1 MGKSGSA
8 AVKSFDIP
16 KALVWQAYWSVKA
29 NKGAPG
35 VDGQSIDDFDAD
47 RDNNL
52 YRIWNRMSSGTY
64 FPPAVRAV
72 KIPKPH
78 GGGVR
83 ILGVP
88 TVADRIAQTVVAL
101 HMQPGTEVIF
111 HDDSFGYRPGRS
123 AHDALDR
130 CRQRCW
136 KKDWVLDCD
145 IQNFFDSLEHRLVIK
160 AVKAITDAPWVLLYV
175 KRWLIAP
182 LQMPGGTLQDRD
194 RGTPQGSAVSPVLAN
209 LVLHYAFDMF
219 LTREFPSVTFER
231 FADDAVVHCVTE
243 RQARQVREAL
253 TERLAGLGLHLHPD
267 KTKIVYCKDGR
278 RRGAAEHTSFTFLGY
293 TFAPRR
299 MASRNGGRFIGFS
312 PAVSAAAVATMGAE
326 VRRWRL
332 HLKTGHNLG
341 ELAAWINPIVAGWMN
356 YYGRFY
362 RSRLYPLLQRINS
375 YLMRWARR
383 KYKRLSGYRRV
394 KAWWNGVVERD
405 PELFTHWRWMHT
417 AVGLR

>member
-1 MGKSGSA
+1 M
-8 AVKSFDIP
+8 
-16 KALVWQAYWSVKA
+16 
-29 NKGAPG
+29 
-35 VDGQSIDDFDAD
+35 
-47 RDNNL
+47 
-52 YRIWNRMSSGTY
+52 
-64 FPPAVRAV
+64 
-72 KIPKPH
+72 
-78 GGGVR
+78 
-83 ILGVP
+83 
-88 TVADRIAQTVVAL
+88 
-101 HMQPGTEVIF
+101 
-111 HDDSFGYRPGRS
+111 
-123 AHDALDR
+123 
-130 CRQRCW
+130 
-136 KKDWVLDCD
+136 
-145 IQNFFDSLEHRLVIK
+145 
-160 AVKAITDAPWVLLYV
+160 